1 MIKSITG
8 PNGFS
13 KPIRRHRS
21 LNTSTISLARVV
33 RTQPKRPSKARLSRG
48 LMREPARS
56 STLSLTG
63 PVITE
68 RDNLI
73 DADEALMSGG
83 LAIIETVREGD
94 EVNDG
99 GPIDPEVSLSSRSS
113 LDKLLSI
120 SSASELSEED
130 IQNLIEDFKRMTERH
145 TAELQRIRSL
155 REVSIAGQ
163 IDAFKFD
170 KIVSLEIIARF
181 PVTMRV
187 ILKTKN
193 FLNAQRDLL
202 HLENIWSQI
211 IGQSPN
217 GLFDEPLRVL
227 SRQHAERI
235 CKLLGHS
242 LETWILWATFVEAS
256 AAADEGA
263 MDIQWW
269 HDFMSKL
276 DNMGSPDVESL
287 WRQLTIVGEEYIK
300 VPWLDIAMQS
310 LNDLILVRESQQM
323 SVIEESRK
331 KRSDMK
337 CIRHDSKIDVDA
349 VELGLLVP
357 VMKETET
364 TMGNTGEA
372 PAEEVAIASIPKPRP
387 LDVKKRTSL
396 TTADKAAHIEEL
408 ILEEACNIPL
418 PEEEPACTQSASS
431 SSKIMED
438 MLAELD
444 AAVGG
449 SSTSPVPHPMKERHP
464 SQLPLPL
471 VSKKSLPVLSKH
483 QSTEAEKKKESR
495 RMTSVPLND
504 TNGWFSAEHLTD
516 FDPTKVVIPEEYAN
530 PSGMAKK
537 ARGKPARSSTMSSR
551 PTPKVTTSR
560 VPPRPTKKPS
570 TKMTRGSPSSN
581 VTPTPSSA
589 VAARS
594 STPPQRIETNASKV
608 ARVPPSSAVIAPVAR
623 SAGIGRQSKIPL
635 LRNKA
640 YMPGAYPESDAGGEE

>member
-1 MIKSITG
+1 M
-8 PNGFS
+8 
-13 KPIRRHRS
+13 
-21 LNTSTISLARVV
+21 
-33 RTQPKRPSKARLSRG
+33 
-48 LMREPARS
+48 E
-56 STLSLTG
+56 
-63 PVITE
+63 
-68 RDNLI
+68 
-73 DADEALMSGG
+73 
-83 LAIIETVREGD
+83 
-94 EVNDG
+94 
-99 GPIDPEVSLSSRSS
+99 
-113 LDKLLSI
+113 
-120 SSASELSEED
+120 
-130 IQNLIEDFKRMTERH
+130 
-145 TAELQRIRSL
+145 
-155 REVSIAGQ
+155 
-163 IDAFKFD
+163 
-170 KIVSLEIIARF
+170 
-181 PVTMRV
+181 
-187 ILKTKN
+187 
-193 FLNAQRDLL
+193 
-202 HLENIWSQI
+202 
-211 IGQSPN
+211 
-217 GLFDEPLRVL
+217 
-227 SRQHAERI
+227 
-235 CKLLGHS
+235 
-242 LETWILWATFVEAS
+242 
-256 AAADEGA
+256 
-263 MDIQWW
+263 
-269 HDFMSKL
+269 
-276 DNMGSPDVESL
+276 
-287 WRQLTIVGEEYIK
+287 
-300 VPWLDIAMQS
+300 
-310 LNDLILVRESQQM
+310 
-323 SVIEESRK
+323 
-331 KRSDMK
+331 
-337 CIRHDSKIDVDA
+337 
-349 VELGLLVP
+349 
-357 VMKETET
+357 
-364 TMGNTGEA
+364 NTGEA
-372 PAEEVAIASIPKPRP
+372 PAEQVAIASVPEPRL
-387 LDVKKRTSL
+387 LDGQNRTSL

-408 ILEEACNIPL
+408 MLEEACNIPL

-449 SSTSPVPHPMKERHP
+449 SSTSPVSYPMKERHP

-495 RMTSVPLND
+495 RMTSAPLND

-537 ARGKPARSSTMSSR
+537 ARGKLARSSTMSSR